1 MQTLP
6 DRAAADTYGPLC
18 IAVATDCEAVHAR
31 ASSFTCRRRRQFIA
45 ADDGVYFRVV
55 PVFVLLPSV
64 VVPNLCSFLHVT
76 HHGVTRRKQ
85 AFPPFPCSE
94 ACRVP
99 GAGHLPLLMTGP
111 PQAGGRGRGPLRV
124 PAEAGGVY
132 GVARLSPP
140 PQPARLLN
148 QPACIPAGL
157 RSGLHWMKR
166 SGDDPVGCWC

>member
-85 AFPPFPCSE
+85 ALTPFPCSE

-111 PQAGGRGRGPLRV
+111 PQAGG
-124 PAEAGGVY
+124 VY
-132 GVARLSPP
+132 CVVRLSPP